1 MSKNLLKK
9 CLYILFGFKKS
20 KSLRVIATSKPL
32 EAFWDSK
39 GVQIEIEKIVLILG
53 KKI

>member
-1 MSKNLLKK
+1 MSNNRFKY
-9 CLYILFGFKKS
+9 LYYS
-20 KSLRVIATSKPL
+20 ATSKPL

-39 GVQIEIEKIVLILG
+39 GLQIEIEKIVLILG

>member
-20 KSLRVIATSKPL
+20 KSQRVIATSKPL
-32 EAFWDSK
+32 EDLGDSK
-39 GVQIEIEKIVLILG
+39 GVQIEGEKMS
-53 KKI
+53 